1 MNRKAA
7 LALLSM
13 FLASPATAQ
22 TDDQGD
28 PGYLTQQLKD
38 ACQPAAGEGDAAK
51 AADDKICQAYL
62 RGITDGLFMLA
73 AAQDSNVPLCLPQDG
88 PISPAEARDDFNSY
102 VADHPEALQHAAG
115 MTAAIAIIKA
125 HSCE

>member
-1 MNRKAA
+1 
-7 LALLSM
+7 M
-13 FLASPATAQ
+13 FLVSPAWAQ
-22 TDDQGD
+22 TGDQDD

-38 ACQPAAGEGDAAK
+38 ACEPAAGESDTAK
-51 AADDKICQAYL
+51 VADDKICQAYL
-62 RGITDGLFMLA
+62 RGLTDGLFMLA

-88 PISPAEARDDFNSY
+88 PVSPAEARDDFNSY